1 MKPPAHWTTWS
12 VSLGWQIELTD
23 AAVKQLKKMGHTEA
37 KRIRDYLR
45 ERVQPLEDPRQLGK
59 PLQGN
64 MGELWRY
71 RVGDYRLIA
80 QIEDER
86 VCVLVVRI
94 GHRREVYR

>member
-1 MKPPAHWTTWS
+1 MSLPTPWTMWS
-12 VSLGWQIELTD
+12 ESLVWQIELTE
-23 AAVKQLKKMGHTEA
+23 AARKQLKKMGHTDA

-45 ERVQPLEDPRQLGK
+45 ERVQPLEDPRQLRK
-59 PLQGN
+59 PLQGQ

-80 QIEDER
+80 HLEDDR
-86 VCVLVVRI
+86 VCVLIVRI

>member
-1 MKPPAHWTTWS
+1 M
-12 VSLGWQIELTD
+12 GWQIELTD

-45 ERVQPLEDPRQLGK
+45 ERVQPLDDPRQLGK
-59 PLQGN
+59 PLQGQ
-64 MGELWRY
+64 MSELWRY

-94 GHRREVYR
+94 GHRQEGYR

>member
-1 MKPPAHWTTWS
+1 MKRLTHWTMWS

-23 AAVKQLKKMGHTEA
+23 AVVKQLKKMGHSDA

-45 ERVQPLEDPRQLGK
+45 ERVEPLDDPRQLGK
-59 PLQGN
+59 PLQGQL
-64 MGELWRY
+64 GELWRY
-71 RVGDYRLIA
+71 RVGDYRVIA

-94 GHRREVYR
+94 GHRRDVYR

>member
-1 MKPPAHWTTWS
+1 MTWS

-23 AAVKQLKKMGHTEA
+23 GAVKQLKKMGHTEA

>member
-1 MKPPAHWTTWS
+1 MWS
-12 VSLGWQIELTD
+12 VSLVWQIELTD
-23 AAVKQLKKMGHTEA
+23 TAAKQLKKIGHTEA
-37 KRIRDYLR
+37 KRIRNYLR

-71 RVGDYRLIA
+71 RVGDYRLVA
-80 QIEDER
+80 QIENDR

-94 GHRREVYR
+94 GHRKEVYR

>member
-1 MKPPAHWTTWS
+1 MWS
-12 VSLGWQIELTD
+12 VSLAWQIELTD
-23 AAVKQLKKMGHTEA
+23 AAAKQLKKIGHTEV

-45 ERVQPLEDPRQLGK
+45 ERIQPLEDPRQLGK

-71 RVGDYRLIA
+71 RVGDYRLVA
-80 QIEDER
+80 QIENDR

-94 GHRREVYR
+94 GHRKEVYR